1 MKVEVEAVAAE
12 VAAQVESSLRLR
24 TTEVLLQQQVQVGQV
39 LLRLTEALTVLGE
52 AASRQ
57 ALSVVDAQLDGGD
70 HHHMQGAG
78 YRILP
83 LEEAEAN
90 QMMALGGCMLQ
101 HACSE

>member
-24 TTEVLLQQQVQVGQV
+24 TTEVLLQVQVGQV

-70 HHHMQGAG
+70 PHHMQGAG

-90 QMMALGGCMLQ
+90 QMMVLGDCMLQ